1 MKLQQSKG
9 FTKFFHLYL
18 SLIEI
23 AVLKKK
29 KKNEEKPCLPTVKMN
44 YLNLL
49 ESEIQISQDKHANYA

>member
-29 KKNEEKPCLPTVKMN
+29 KKKKKKQLREALSPYC
-44 YLNLL
+44 
-49 ESEIQISQDKHANYA
+49 